1 MKKRLLIFTVILT
14 LLCGTLVAYQALG
27 DSRRGGTVT
36 ISREE
41 YDRLAQ
47 YAKLDEVLQYIQAY
61 YYQEPDTDAMMDMA
75 VQGLLAGLEDTYT
88 FYYDT
93 ESWSDLWSEEEG
105 EYTGIGIQL
114 LGDEGQFVFAIPN
127 GHLIRP
133 AALQLRGGGLPA
145 LQPLIHQGKQRL
157 SPGKLLG
164 KHPLALPER
173 SDFSVQFAAVQ
184 RGQHIALFH
193 LVTYADQERVVI
205 ISRFPEAVAFL
216 PGGEV
221 FYPYAFGQGDIP
233 LPNGGKAVFRGR
245 AFLYHK
251 DLLRPARFSGAAACQ
266 QCKHRQRARGD
277 A

>member
-114 LGDEGQFVFAIPN
+114 LGDY
-127 GHLIRP
+127 R
-133 AALQLRGGGLPA
+133 
-145 LQPLIHQGKQRL
+145 
-157 SPGKLLG
+157 
-164 KHPLALPER
+164 
-173 SDFSVQFAAVQ
+173 DYSVTITRARATCWC
-184 RGQHIALFH
+184 AWP
-193 LVTYADQERVVI
+193 
-205 ISRFPEAVAFL
+205 ISRSTPK
-216 PGGEV
+216 PCRW
-221 FYPYAFGQGDIP
+221 P
-233 LPNGGKAVFRGR
+233 
-245 AFLYHK
+245 
-251 DLLRPARFSGAAACQ
+251 STSCAAWWV
-266 QCKHRQRARGD
+266 KRWR
-277 A
+277 

>member
-88 FYYDT
+88 FYYDA

-114 LGDEGQFVFAIPN
+114 LGDY
-127 GHLIRP
+127 R
-133 AALQLRGGGLPA
+133 
-145 LQPLIHQGKQRL
+145 
-157 SPGKLLG
+157 
-164 KHPLALPER
+164 
-173 SDFSVQFAAVQ
+173 DYSVT
-184 RGQHIALFH
+184 IAR
-193 LVTYADQERVVI
+193 AMCWCAWP
-205 ISRFPEAVAFL
+205 ISRSTPK
-216 PGGEV
+216 PCRW
-221 FYPYAFGQGDIP
+221 P
-233 LPNGGKAVFRGR
+233 
-245 AFLYHK
+245 
-251 DLLRPARFSGAAACQ
+251 STSCAAWWV
-266 QCKHRQRARGD
+266 KRWR
-277 A
+277 

>member
-93 ESWSDLWSEEEG
+93 CME
-105 EYTGIGIQL
+105 
-114 LGDEGQFVFAIPN
+114 AP
-127 GHLIRP
+127 P
-133 AALQLRGGGLPA
+133 
-145 LQPLIHQGKQRL
+145 
-157 SPGKLLG
+157 
-164 KHPLALPER
+164 
-173 SDFSVQFAAVQ
+173 
-184 RGQHIALFH
+184 
-193 LVTYADQERVVI
+193 
-205 ISRFPEAVAFL
+205 SRC
-216 PGGEV
+216 
-221 FYPYAFGQGDIP
+221 
-233 LPNGGKAVFRGR
+233 
-245 AFLYHK
+245 LYIV
-251 DLLRPARFSGAAACQ
+251 
-266 QCKHRQRARGD
+266 
-277 A
+277 

>member
-61 YYQEPDTDAMMDMA
+61 CYQEPDTDAMMDMA

-114 LGDEGQFVFAIPN
+114 LAITAITPSPSPAYSAIPPP
-127 GHLIRP
+127 RP
-133 AALQLRGGGLPA
+133 PA
-145 LQPLIHQGKQRL
+145 CARATCWCAWP
-157 SPGKLLG
+157 
-164 KHPLALPER
+164 
-173 SDFSVQFAAVQ
+173 
-184 RGQHIALFH
+184 
-193 LVTYADQERVVI
+193 
-205 ISRFPEAVAFL
+205 ISRSTPK
-216 PGGEV
+216 PCRW
-221 FYPYAFGQGDIP
+221 P
-233 LPNGGKAVFRGR
+233 
-245 AFLYHK
+245 
-251 DLLRPARFSGAAACQ
+251 STSCAAWWV
-266 QCKHRQRARGD
+266 KRWR
-277 A
+277 

>member
-88 FYYDT
+88 FYYDA

-114 LGDEGQFVFAIPN
+114 LGDYRDYSVTITRVFPRR
-127 GHLIRP
+127 GRRP
-133 AALQLRGGGLPA
+133 AQGRRAGARG
-145 LQPLIHQGKQRL
+145 RY
-157 SPGKLLG
+157 
-164 KHPLALPER
+164 
-173 SDFSVQFAAVQ
+173 
-184 RGQHIALFH
+184 RGQHRNH
-193 LVTYADQERVVI
+193 ADGRQRHA
-205 ISRFPEAVAFL
+205 R
-216 PGGEV
+216 PGG
-221 FYPYAFGQGDIP
+221 
-233 LPNGGKAVFRGR
+233 
-245 AFLYHK
+245 
-251 DLLRPARFSGAAACQ
+251 
-266 QCKHRQRARGD
+266 
-277 A
+277 

>member
-114 LGDEGQFVFAIPN
+114 LACARATCWCAWP
-127 GHLIRP
+127 
-133 AALQLRGGGLPA
+133 
-145 LQPLIHQGKQRL
+145 
-157 SPGKLLG
+157 
-164 KHPLALPER
+164 
-173 SDFSVQFAAVQ
+173 
-184 RGQHIALFH
+184 
-193 LVTYADQERVVI
+193 
-205 ISRFPEAVAFL
+205 ISRSTPK
-216 PGGEV
+216 PCRW
-221 FYPYAFGQGDIP
+221 P
-233 LPNGGKAVFRGR
+233 
-245 AFLYHK
+245 
-251 DLLRPARFSGAAACQ
+251 STSCAAWWV
-266 QCKHRQRARGD
+266 KRWR
-277 A
+277 